1 MGAEPRLFR
10 RLDAILVESI
20 FWDDRSD
27 ELVWVDITRGTMHRA
42 RLDDPHDGSRDT
54 VMRLPAPVSAVQPA
68 ASGGFVAAL
77 KDRVVLLD
85 AGGTIRRT
93 VALLP
98 HAHAGIRSN
107 EAKVDPFGRFV
118 VGAMNVTTG
127 APDAGL
133 YLVEPTGSVRVLR
146 GGFGVANGFEWSDD
160 GQTMYVTDTATR
172 TVYRGAY
179 SPDPEALGELT
190 PFLTGEDS
198 DGLAL
203 DTDGRFWNGVY
214 GAGQVVR
221 WTPDGRIEARIPI
234 PAPQVTSVAFGGPA
248 RNLLFVGTAREQLT
262 EQQLV
267 AAPLS
272 GSIFVVDTDA
282 EGRPAHTFGPI
293 PSDGE

>member
-1 MGAEPRLFR
+1 MAAEARIFR

-20 FWDDRSD
+20 FWDDRTD
-27 ELVWVDITRGTMHRA
+27 ELVWVDITRGTLHRA
-42 RLDDPHDGSRDT
+42 RLDGPEDGSRDT
-54 VMRLPAPVSAVQPA
+54 VVRLPAPMSAVQPA

-85 AGGTIRRT
+85 AHGTILRT
-93 VALLP
+93 VAVLP
-98 HAHAGIRSN
+98 HAHPGIRSN

-118 VGAMNVTTG
+118 VGAMDLTTD
-127 APDAGL
+127 APDASL
-133 YLVEPTGSVRVLR
+133 FLVDAAGTVRALR

-160 GQTMYVTDTATR
+160 ARTMYVTDTATR
-172 TVYRGAY
+172 TVYRATY
-179 SPDPEALGELT
+179 SRQAEALGELE
-190 PFLTGEDS
+190 PFLVGEDS

-203 DTDGRFWNGVY
+203 DTEGRFWNGVY

-221 WTPDGRIEARIPI
+221 WSPDGRVDARIRI
-234 PAPQVTSVAFGGPA
+234 PAPQVTSVAFGGPS

-267 AAPLS
+267 TAPLS
-272 GSIFVVDTDA
+272 GSIFVIDTGA

-293 PSDGE
+293 PSESE

>member
-1 MGAEPRLFR
+1 MDAEPRVFR

-20 FWDDRSD
+20 FWDERTD
-27 ELVWVDITRGTMHRA
+27 ELVWVDITRGTLHRG
-42 RLDDPHDGSRDT
+42 RLDAPSDGSGDT
-54 VMRLPAPVSAVQPA
+54 VVELPAPVSAVQPA

-85 AGGTIRRT
+85 ADGTVRRT
-93 VALLP
+93 VATLP

-118 VGAMNVTTG
+118 VGAMNITSG
-127 APDAGL
+127 EPDAAL
-133 YLVEPTGSVRVLR
+133 YLVDPAGRVRVLR
-146 GGFGVANGFEWSDD
+146 GGFAVANGIEWSDD
-160 GQTMYVTDTATR
+160 ARTMYVTDTATC

-179 SPDPEALGELT
+179 APTEDALGELE
-190 PFLTGEDS
+190 PFLRGEDS

-214 GAGQVVR
+214 GAGCVVR
-221 WTPDGRIEARIPI
+221 WTAEGHLEARIPI
-234 PAPQVTSVAFGGPA
+234 PAPQVTSVAFGGPR

-262 EQQLV
+262 EEQLA

-272 GSIFVVDTDA
+272 GSIFVIDTDA
-282 EGRPAHTFGPI
+282 EGRPAHTFGPTA
-293 PSDGE
+293 SDGD